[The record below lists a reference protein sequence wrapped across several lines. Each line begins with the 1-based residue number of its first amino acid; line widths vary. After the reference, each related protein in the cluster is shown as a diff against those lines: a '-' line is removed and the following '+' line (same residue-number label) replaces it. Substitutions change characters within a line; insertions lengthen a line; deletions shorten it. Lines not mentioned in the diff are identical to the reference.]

1 MKPGPTF
8 KFSKTYKRMLA
19 STLDKQEYSKLKKLF
34 IQAQLISQ
42 NVVIKPVKDGD
53 D

>member
-8 KFSKTYKRMLA
+8 KFSKSTKRMLA
-19 STLDKQEYSKLKKLF
+19 STLDRHEYGKLKKLF
-34 IQAQLISQ
+34 IKAQLISQ
-42 NVVIKPVKDGD
+42 TTVIKPIKDGD

>member
-8 KFSKTYKRMLA
+8 KFSKVTKRMLA
-19 STLDKQEYSKLKKLF
+19 STLDPHEYGKLKKLF
-34 IQAQLISQ
+34 IKAQLAAQ
-42 NVVIKPVKDGD
+42 NVVIKPMKEGD